1 MQVGLVAFWFARLK
15 VSLQQEINVFY
26 AKLHSFN
33 RYAFQGIGMQEQ
45 QNKFL
50 IDADIGDD
58 DVTLPSLPAVN
69 VPIIENNKVAS
80 ATQTSAQSTSIEQSG
95 SISQSNDTQN
105 IQDDEPKKGGFFSR
119 MKEGLSKSRKNLADG
134 MVNILIGGKEIDDE
148 LLEEVEEQLLVADIG
163 VEATKTIITNL
174 TERTARGD
182 LIYSHSLYKAL
193 QEELVALLAPR
204 VKPLHIDPA
213 KSPYVILV
221 VGVNGVGKTTT
232 IGKLAKRLHGEGK
245 KVMLAAGDTFRAAA
259 TEQLQIWGER
269 NNIAVVAQGHGADSA
284 SVIFDA
290 FESARA
296 KGVDV
301 LIADTA
307 GRLHNKGHLM
317 QELTKVKRV
326 MQKIDATAP
335 HEVMLVVDAGTGQN
349 AINQVEMFDEAVGL
363 TGLTITKLDGTAK
376 GGVLFNIASRTHV
389 PIRFIGVGEKIDDLR
404 PFSAKSFVA
413 ALFETDK

>member
-1 MQVGLVAFWFARLK
+1 MQP
-15 VSLQQEINVFY
+15 QQPDQKTFV
-26 AKLHSFN
+26 
-33 RYAFQGIGMQEQ
+33 
-45 QNKFL
+45 

-58 DVTLPSLPAVN
+58 DVTLPSLPTVEIPVIETPRIAERAAATPAQQITASS
-69 VPIIENNKVAS
+69 VPAASSPVTAPPSDTDNNAES
-80 ATQTSAQSTSIEQSG
+80 
-95 SISQSNDTQN
+95 
-105 IQDDEPKKGGFFSR
+105 GGFFGR
-119 MKEGLSKSRKNLADG
+119 MKAGLSKSRKSFTEG

-148 LLEEVEEQLLVADIG
+148 LLEEVETQLLVADIG
-163 VEATKTIITNL
+163 VDATRTIIQNL
-174 TERTARGD
+174 TERTERKE
-182 LIYSHSLYKAL
+182 LIYSNALYKAL
-193 QEELVALLAPR
+193 QEELVTLLAPR
-204 VKPLHIDPA
+204 VKPLHIDSNKRPF
-213 KSPYVILV
+213 VILM

-232 IGKLAKRLHGEGK
+232 IGKLAKRLQGEGK

-269 NNIAVVAQGHGADSA
+269 NNIPVVAQGHGADSA

-296 KGVDV
+296 RGIDV

-307 GRLHNKGHLM
+307 GRLHTKSNLM
-317 QELTKVKRV
+317 EELKKVKRV

-335 HEVMLVVDAGTGQN
+335 HEIMLVVDAGTGQN
-349 AINQVEMFDEAVGL
+349 AINQVQEFDSAVGL

-376 GGVLFNIASRTHV
+376 GGVLFNIASRTNV

-413 ALFETDK
+413 ALFQTDER

>member
-1 MQVGLVAFWFARLK
+1 MQ
-15 VSLQQEINVFY
+15 QQSN
-26 AKLHSFN
+26 
-33 RYAFQGIGMQEQ
+33 G

-69 VPIIENNKVAS
+69 VPIVETPSETAVVSAPVTTETENEDS
-80 ATQTSAQSTSIEQSG
+80 AA
-95 SISQSNDTQN
+95 
-105 IQDDEPKKGGFFSR
+105 KGGFFSR
-119 MKEGLSKSRKNLADG
+119 MKVGLTKTRKNLADG

-163 VEATKTIITNL
+163 VEATKTIIANL

-204 VKPLHIDPA
+204 VKPLHIDPN

-232 IGKLAKRLHGEGK
+232 IGKLAKRLQGEGK
-245 KVMLAAGDTFRAAA
+245 TVMLAAGDTFRAAA

-307 GRLHNKGHLM
+307 GRLHNKGQLM
-317 QELTKVKRV
+317 
-326 MQKIDATAP
+326 
-335 HEVMLVVDAGTGQN
+335 
-349 AINQVEMFDEAVGL
+349 
-363 TGLTITKLDGTAK
+363 
-376 GGVLFNIASRTHV
+376 
-389 PIRFIGVGEKIDDLR
+389 
-404 PFSAKSFVA
+404 
-413 ALFETDK
+413 

>member
-1 MQVGLVAFWFARLK
+1 MQ
-15 VSLQQEINVFY
+15 QQSN
-26 AKLHSFN
+26 
-33 RYAFQGIGMQEQ
+33 G

-58 DVTLPSLPAVN
+58 DVTLPNLPAVN
-69 VPIIENNKVAS
+69 VPIVETQKEETTISAPVA
-80 ATQTSAQSTSIEQSG
+80 TETVQEDTSG
-95 SISQSNDTQN
+95 
-105 IQDDEPKKGGFFSR
+105 GGFFSR
-119 MKEGLSKSRKNLADG
+119 MKVGLTKTRKNLADG

-163 VEATKTIITNL
+163 VDATKTIIANL

-204 VKPLHIDPA
+204 VKPLHIDPN
-213 KSPYVILV
+213 KKPFVILV

-232 IGKLAKRLHGEGK
+232 IGKLAKRLQGEGK

-269 NNIAVVAQGHGADSA
+269 NNISVVAQGHGADSA

-335 HEVMLVVDAGTGQN
+335 HEIMLVVDAGTGQN

-413 ALFETDK
+413 ALFETEK